1 MKRPD
6 TRYSFLS
13 NAFSFIK
20 RQHHDWKVT
29 VARISIDRFVYQ
41 MLFPYLSIYIVT
53 LGATAT
59 QLGLVNSIGLIVAGL
74 LGPLT
79 GWFIDRTGAKK
90 VYLIGIALVTV
101 AYLTYAIAHSWTT
114 AIVAMAVYQLG
125 AAVSIHSCA
134 TICGNCLVN
143 KDRATGMMFC
153 ETIAAGLLGMAG
165 PMVGAWLVTKFGGVN
180 LSGIRPLFF
189 FSLIGCIAS
198 FTLILTQ
205 LSNRKWFVMAAQIKS
220 NFLKDILQVFKEGK
234 YLKRWLV
241 ISSVAQLPMAM
252 VFPFSQV
259 FAKQIKGADSL
270 VLGAIVTACA
280 LTSIVFAVPL
290 GRLADKLGR
299 KKALYLTIPLFW
311 LSNLALIWSP
321 NTGFLIAA
329 GILQGFNY
337 IGGPISASMERE
349 LVPAENMGR
358 WIGIL
363 RLCRGVV
370 GASLAFLAGIIW
382 DKLGPQYVFLTF
394 IGLDLVLRVP
404 LLLTMPETLRLQ
416 LSKTTP

>member
-1 MKRPD
+1 MERPK
-6 TRYSFLS
+6 SQLLFLS
-13 NAFSFIK
+13 NAISFVK

-29 VARISIDRFVYQ
+29 VARISLDRFVYQ
-41 MLFPYLSIYIVT
+41 MIFPYLSISIVA

-59 QLGLVNSIGLIVAGL
+59 QLGFVNSIGLIAAGL

-90 VYLIGIALVTV
+90 IYLIGIVLVAV
-101 AYLTYAIAHSWTT
+101 AYLTYGIAHSWTI
-114 AIVAMAVYQLG
+114 AIIAMAVYQLG
-125 AAVSIHSCA
+125 YAVSIHSCA

-153 ETIAAGLLGMAG
+153 ETVASGLLGMAG
-165 PMVGAWLVTKFGGVN
+165 PMVGAWLVTKSGGIN

-189 FSLIGCIAS
+189 FSLIGCAAS
-198 FTLILTQ
+198 FALVLTQ
-205 LSNRKWFVMAAQIKS
+205 LSNRRWYVMVTQIKP
-220 NFLKDILQVFKEGK
+220 NFFKDLLQVFKEGK
-234 YLKRWLV
+234 HLKRWLV
-241 ISSVAQLPMAM
+241 ISSMAQLPIAM

-259 FAKQIKGADSL
+259 FARQIKGANTF

-280 LTSIVFAVPL
+280 LTSIAFAVPL

-311 LSNLALIWSP
+311 LSNLVLVWAP
-321 NTGFLIAA
+321 NTFFLIVA

-363 RLCRGVV
+363 RFFRGLVSA
-370 GASLAFLAGIIW
+370 GLAFVAGIIW
-382 DKLGPQYVFLTF
+382 DKLGPQYVFLIF
-394 IGLDLVLRVP
+394 IGLDLVLRMP
-404 LLLTMPETLRLQ
+404 LLITMPETLRLQ
-416 LSKTTP
+416 LGRQNS